1 MNDDLDALLGGT
13 ATAQRSAPPEPLP
26 VSPQGLPAQISEAAL
41 AGLIGV
47 NSSRVRALARDGIL
61 IRAGRGKFDFSQS
74 LRNYLARLREIAERA
89 GRPSSGGDELKVER
103 TRLAKEQADS
113 TALKNAQLRG
123 ELAPVAETL
132 REWQAVLRDV
142 RAAMLAVPSR
152 YAASQPHLTPHDVE
166 ALTLEVKRALEGLA
180 DGNA

>member
-1 MNDDLDALLGGT
+1 MNDDLDDLLGGT

-74 LRNYLARLREIAERA
+74 LRNYLARLRESAERA
-89 GRPSSGGDELKVER
+89 GRPSADGDALKEER
-103 TRLAKEQADS
+103 LKL
-113 TALKNAQLRG
+113 TAAQREAQELKNAAARG
-123 ELAPVAETL
+123 ELTPVAETL